1 MTLNAFRISTGVC
14 VASFGL
20 VAMVLPAVAEP
31 SQDDSSITHG
41 ATPSGLRLRTS
52 QFFADSAVKLSY
64 DLIARVPE
72 ITEPTVVTT
81 VPSPI
86 TPIDPAD
93 ADSASGSGTSETT
106 SSDVEEPGRTAI
118 AVPGVKEPALILRVA
133 IHRPVSELPLTNII
147 DGDPGNVIDVISGPL
162 NRFAV
167 RDAATKE
174 ITVNV
179 DVPLQ
184 QRLSYRAHLD
194 DVLEYVDTGI
204 TPVSVSVIRGTAV
217 IAHAVTVIDVG
228 WQQANPSPLS
238 VAMTTHISGRSQLF
252 IPGDNSLPASEG
264 SRAAQEFELL
274 VDLLKRSQIPIS
286 IAISPEVAESLTKE
300 MLPTAVAAQDVDRL
314 ISAVGGEVFSLPYRS
329 IDPFAAG
336 TTGLNDRFISE
347 LNAGDAAMKAAFP
360 SLTPVRSVWLADDT
374 VTSTA
379 ITTEGVNLL
388 KSQGVRRLIMTDDSY
403 AEGALHGDL
412 DDTQPGLFAVE
423 SASLPV
429 VITGAVGEI
438 TRNPNISTED
448 QAVLS
453 VARIMQHRRKQP
465 KLARSVVFSAP
476 DLTIPDADT
485 VQAIERLLSGDP
497 TVKFTRVSD
506 LPDQITANPAIA
518 TPSVPQIDLAKRQL
532 TADALQALINDT
544 GSMLD
549 EEHVFVT
556 RWNAIINDLFDQRG
570 NGEYVV
576 DIIDVITNETSTVR
590 QWVSVPMSGTVNLTG
605 RDTPLPL
612 VIKNTGA
619 EPLQVLIRLNSPR
632 LVVPDEPLAMTL
644 PPGMS
649 SVQVPVEARSNGSF
663 DVEVE
668 VLSPAGTPVVN
679 NITIVAK
686 AMTLSGF
693 GRLIGFGLILA
704 LISWWVSHIRR
715 QRQRKITVAPLE
727 TQLPSSEDL

>member
-1 MTLNAFRISTGVC
+1 MTLNTFRFGTGVC

-20 VAMVLPAVAEP
+20 VAMVPPAIAEP
-31 SQDDSSITHG
+31 SQHDTSITHD
-41 ATPSGLRLRTS
+41 AEPSGLRLRTS
-52 QFFADSAVKLSY
+52 QFFANGTIKLSY

-72 ITEPTVVTT
+72 ITEPTVVTN
-81 VPSPI
+81 VLSPI
-86 TPIDPAD
+86 TPVEPANY
-93 ADSASGSGTSETT
+93 GSGASTNETNS
-106 SSDVEEPGRTAI
+106 SSDLEEPGPTAI
-118 AVPGVKEPALILRVA
+118 AVPGVKAPALILRVA
-133 IHRPVSELPLTNII
+133 IHRPVTELPLTNVI
-147 DGDPGNVIDVISGPL
+147 DGDPGDVIDVMSGPL
-162 NRFAV
+162 NQFAM

-174 ITVNV
+174 ITINV

-194 DVLEYVDTGI
+194 DTLEYVDTGI

-217 IAHAVTVIDVG
+217 IAHDVTVIDVG

-238 VAMTTHISGRSQLF
+238 VALTTLIAGRSQLI
-252 IPGDNSLPASEG
+252 IPGDNSLPASDG
-264 SRAAQEFELL
+264 LRAAQELELL
-274 VDLLKRSQIPIS
+274 VGLLKRSRIPIS

-300 MLPTAVAAQDVDRL
+300 MLPTTVAARDVDRL
-314 ISAVGGEVFSLPYRS
+314 ISAAGGEVFSLPYRS

-336 TTGLNDRFISE
+336 PTGLNDRFISE
-347 LNAGDAAMKAAFP
+347 LNAGDEAIKAAFP
-360 SLTPVRSVWLADDT
+360 SLTPMRSVWLADDAI
-374 VTSTA
+374 TSTA
-379 ITTEGVNLL
+379 ITTEGVDLL
-388 KSQGVRRLIMTDDSY
+388 KSQGVERLIMTDDSY
-403 AEGALHGDL
+403 AKGALQDEL
-412 DDTQPGLFAVE
+412 DDTQSGLFAVD
-423 SASLPV
+423 STSLPI
-429 VITGAVGEI
+429 VITGTVGEI
-438 TRNPNISTED
+438 THNPNISIED

-465 KLARSVVFSAP
+465 KLARSVLFSAP
-476 DLTIPDADT
+476 DLTIPNDET

-506 LPDQITANPAIA
+506 LPNQITANPAIV
-518 TPSVPQIDLAKRQL
+518 TPSVPQIDLAQRQL

-549 EEHVFVT
+549 KEHEFVT
-556 RWNAIINDLFDQRG
+556 NWNAIINDLFDQRG
-570 NGEYVV
+570 NEEYVV
-576 DIIDVITNETSTVR
+576 DIIDVVTNETSAVR

-612 VIKNTGA
+612 LINNTGA
-619 EPLQVLIRLNSPR
+619 DPLQVLIRLNSPR
-632 LVVPDEPLAMTL
+632 LLVPDEPLAMTL

-668 VLSPAGTPVVN
+668 VLSPAGTPIVN

-693 GRLIGFGLILA
+693 GRLIGFSLILA

-715 QRQRKITVAPLE
+715 QRQRRTTVARLE
-727 TQLPSSEDL
+727 AQLPSSEDQ